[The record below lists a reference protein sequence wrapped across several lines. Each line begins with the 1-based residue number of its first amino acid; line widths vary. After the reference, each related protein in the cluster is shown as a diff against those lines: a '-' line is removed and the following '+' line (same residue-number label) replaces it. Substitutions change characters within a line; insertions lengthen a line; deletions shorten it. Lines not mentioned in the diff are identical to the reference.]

1 MLAEVARR
9 FSMLSASERLRWASM
24 APLGLLT
31 AAFEGLGGAL
41 VFALL
46 TLILHPEGGNHGR
59 LVELIS
65 SGIVR
70 AGLTNTLSTLAA
82 CAAVVHITRNV
93 LLVVLAWWRTR
104 VVAFDTASLSTR
116 LLTAYMSAPWP
127 FHLRHGS
134 AVLIENI
141 RGSTRPFFEVFE
153 AASSMLTESAVVVA
167 LSAVAIAVAP
177 AAVTATA
184 VVMALVVTLALRL
197 ARDTQRRGGA
207 RQFELGAALYRHVQ
221 HSLGALKEV
230 RILGRGRFFID
241 AFSRDARESA
251 ALDTTRGAL
260 EAIPRLLLETM
271 FVVGLLALTL
281 IEGRRD
287 PAAVLP
293 LVSLYAY
300 VGFRLVPAG
309 HRIAQQI
316 NSLRWSLAASESLTG
331 DLDQLET
338 VRPQRIGTGHRL
350 ELHDR
355 IDVTGISFAYE
366 GSSEPVLRDVHLS
379 IRRGESVA
387 IVGATGAGKTTL
399 VDILIGLLTPSAGS
413 VSVDGVSIADRIADW
428 QASIGYVP
436 QTPFLL
442 DDTLRRNIAM
452 GVEEAD
458 IDDDALARA
467 VAVARLETVIATL
480 DRRLETMVGER
491 GVRLSGG
498 ERQRVAIARALYRDP
513 ALVIFDE
520 ATSALDPATER
531 EVAEAIDDLRGARTV
546 IVIAHRLTTVERCDR
561 IVLLSDGRITASG
574 TYEELATSNESFR
587 QLAALL

>member
-1 MLAEVARR
+1 
-9 FSMLSASERLRWASM
+9 M

-31 AAFEGLGGAL
+31 AAFEGLAGAL

-46 TLILHPEGGNHGR
+46 TLILHPAPGNHGR
-59 LVELIS
+59 LVEFIS
-65 SGIVR
+65 SSLAR
-70 AGLTNTLSTLAA
+70 AGQPNTLSTLAA

-104 VVAFDTASLSTR
+104 VVAFDSAAMSTR

-153 AASSMLTESAVVVA
+153 AASSVLTESAVVLA

-177 AAVTATA
+177 ATVTATA
-184 VVMALVVTLALRL
+184 VLMALGVTLALRA
-197 ARDTQRRGGA
+197 ARETERRGGK

-230 RILGRGRFFID
+230 RILGRAQFFID

-251 ALDTTRGAL
+251 ALDTMRGAL
-260 EAIPRLLLETM
+260 EAVPRLLLETM
-271 FVVGLLALTL
+271 FVAGLLALT
-281 IEGRRD
+281 IVQGRRD

-316 NSLRWSLAASESLTG
+316 NSLRWTMSASESLTG
-331 DLDQLET
+331 DLDQLEA
-338 VRPQRIGTGHRL
+338 VRSQRPETGLRL

-355 IDVTGISFAYE
+355 IDAVGISFAYE
-366 GSSEPVLRDVHLS
+366 GSGRPVLRDVNLS
-379 IRRGESVA
+379 ISRGESVA

-399 VDILIGLLTPSAGS
+399 VDILIGLLTPSTGS
-413 VSVDGVSIADRIADW
+413 VTVDGVAIEGRPAAW
-428 QASIGYVP
+428 QANIGYVP
-436 QTPFLL
+436 QAPFLL

-458 IDDDALARA
+458 IDDAALARA
-467 VAVARLETVIATL
+467 VAIAKLDSVVAALTNG
-480 DRRLETMVGER
+480 LETMVGER

-513 ALVIFDE
+513 ALIIFDE
-520 ATSALDPATER
+520 ATSALDPAMER
-531 EVAEAIDDLRGARTV
+531 EVAEAVDELRGARTV

-561 IVLLSDGRITASG
+561 ILLLSDGRITASG
-574 TYEELATSNESFR
+574 SYEELAAGNESFR
-587 QLAALL
+587 QLAALG